1 MHTRTIAAAICLLL
15 TGSALAADELIV
27 TEIMYNS
34 SESTDVEWIELYNAS
49 GGTLDLTGWWL
60 VDDNA
65 THTRVPLSGTMAPGA
80 VMVMA
85 GTQALFAAKYPAVTN
100 VFPACFQTYGVEWSL
115 GNSGDQINVYD
126 AADVLVTSVLFDDA
140 APWPLEP
147 DGAGPSL
154 LLLHDDCLDWSDG
167 ACWIAGEIDGTPGV
181 LTGTVADEPMA
192 WGELKALYR

>member
-1 MHTRTIAAAICLLL
+1 MHTRAIAAAICLLL

-85 GTQALFAAKYPAVTN
+85 GTQALFAAK
-100 VFPACFQTYGVEWSL
+100 
-115 GNSGDQINVYD
+115 
-126 AADVLVTSVLFDDA
+126 
-140 APWPLEP
+140 
-147 DGAGPSL
+147 
-154 LLLHDDCLDWSDG
+154 
-167 ACWIAGEIDGTPGV
+167 
-181 LTGTVADEPMA
+181 
-192 WGELKALYR
+192 